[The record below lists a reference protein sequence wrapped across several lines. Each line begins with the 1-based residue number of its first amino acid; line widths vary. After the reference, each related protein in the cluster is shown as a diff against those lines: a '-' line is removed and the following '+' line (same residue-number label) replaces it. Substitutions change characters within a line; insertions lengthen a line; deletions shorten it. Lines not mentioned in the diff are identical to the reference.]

1 MTFIPSSRDHKNL
14 PYPSV
19 LITHE
24 QSARN
29 ELPSLKQ
36 EEKKNFV
43 PPGEKITNST
53 PPEMK
58 NVPADNNSLNQVLV
72 SQSIPMKKE
81 ENSTCKSFVEEKKKV
96 EEQLDPTNVNFSLF
110 QYVFSN
116 LCSLCIKTK
125 NSMKLK
131 NLQKTYLKQIDIL
144 KILTKLQ
151 DVEKLKKI
159 LLDQDQLEIFN
170 FLGKPIL
177 EVEEKVKNK
186 KIIMKREAKKK
197 RFIEC
202 YQRMLARMNDV
213 DTRLFLLAEE
223 NIEN

>member
-1 MTFIPSSRDHKNL
+1 MTFIPSSSDHKNL

-19 LITHE
+19 LLSPE
-24 QSARN
+24 QSAT
-29 ELPSLKQ
+29 LKH

-58 NVPADNNSLNQVLV
+58 NVPADKSLNQVLI
-72 SQSIPMKKE
+72 SQSLPMKKE
-81 ENSTCKSFVEEKKKV
+81 EENTCRSFVDEKKKV
-96 EEQLDPTNVNFSLF
+96 EEQLDHTNVKFSLF

-116 LCSLCIKTK
+116 LCSLCKKTK
-125 NSMKLK
+125 NSIKIK
-131 NLQKTYLKQIDIL
+131 NLKKTYLKQIDLL

-177 EVEEKVKNK
+177 EVEEKVNNK